1 MNDIVLLNLRISMWG
16 VSRVL
21 PDHEY
26 EVDADKA
33 MVRATKKILECPEY
47 EFLLQLKRSI
57 HRRLKTLALPG
68 EILRAGV
75 YPVSVGMVEE
85 VEKELEAFSVR
96 WGVGVLALEQVWDLR
111 VREVEDRLRALYD
124 EEDYPSWERVRG
136 CFAVRWNYFS
146 MSTPQVLQAIS
157 GKLFVREQAKAT
169 VQWNEMLEEI
179 RDGLRLTFKELV
191 DALVDRLSPGPDG
204 TRKKLVGVD
213 RLLEFLDTFSKKDVA
228 DDEQLRVLVEARTA
242 QRPGRVPAAQGPG
255 AARVGAGADAE
266 REGGAGHAGGG
277 CTGEA
282 DCVAGVNAGWRPCR
296 AGAARPPSVPG
307 SPPRTWGRRGARH
320 TLSLL
325 GRFTPTH
332 VGKASSPS

>member
-75 YPVSVGMVEE
+75 YPVSVAMVEA
-85 VEKELEAFSVR
+85 VEKTLEDFTVR
-96 WGVGVLALEQVWDLR
+96 WGVGVLGLEQVWDLR

-124 EEDYPSWERVRG
+124 GADYPSWERVQG
-136 CFAVRWNYFS
+136 SFDVRWNYFS
-146 MSTPQVLQAIS
+146 VNTPQVLQTIS
-157 GKLFVREQAKAT
+157 ARLYTREQAKAT
-169 VQWNEMLEEI
+169 VQWNEMLDEI
-179 RDGLRLTFKELV
+179 RVGLRLTFKELV
-191 DALVDRLSPGPDG
+191 DALVDKLTPKPDG

-213 RLLEFLDTFSKKDVA
+213 RLLEFLDTFSKQNVA
-228 DDEQLRVLVEARTA
+228 NDEELQELVVAGTRPPGG
-242 QRPGRVPAAQGPG
+242 PGRLPFAQGPG
-255 AARVGAGADAE
+255 PARTGKGRHGKRKGDSGQPSRRRTGAADRAARSVLRKGPRRDYSVFLLTQCAAFAMSSF
-266 REGGAGHAGGG
+266 GGI
-277 CTGEA
+277 
-282 DCVAGVNAGWRPCR
+282 VSRRPIWL
-296 AGAARPPSVPG
+296 SV
-307 SPPRTWGRRGARH
+307 
-320 TLSLL
+320 
-325 GRFTPTH
+325 
-332 VGKASSPS
+332 

>member
-1 MNDIVLLNLRISMWG
+1 MTDIVLLNLRISMWG

-75 YPVSVGMVEE
+75 YPVSVPMVEE
-85 VEKELEAFSVR
+85 VEKELEAFSIR

-157 GKLFVREQAKAT
+157 GKLFVREQAKFT
-169 VQWNEMLEEI
+169 VQRN
-179 RDGLRLTFKELV
+179 
-191 DALVDRLSPGPDG
+191 SCC
-204 TRKKLVGVD
+204 RK
-213 RLLEFLDTFSKKDVA
+213 SA
-228 DDEQLRVLVEARTA
+228 TA
-242 QRPGRVPAAQGPG
+242 CA
-255 AARVGAGADAE
+255 
-266 REGGAGHAGGG
+266 
-277 CTGEA
+277 
-282 DCVAGVNAGWRPCR
+282 
-296 AGAARPPSVPG
+296 
-307 SPPRTWGRRGARH
+307 
-320 TLSLL
+320 
-325 GRFTPTH
+325 
-332 VGKASSPS
+332 

>member
-26 EVDADKA
+26 EVDAAKA

-75 YPVSVGMVEE
+75 YPVSVPMVEE

-96 WGVGVLALEQVWDLR
+96 WGVGVLGLEQVWDLR

-124 EEDYPSWERVRG
+124 EEDYPSWERVNG

-191 DALVDRLSPGPDG
+191 DALVDRLSPRPDG

-228 DDEQLRVLVEARTA
+228 DDEQLRVLVEEVRGLLSG
-242 QRPGRVPAAQGPG
+242 QDVSRLRNDQGL
-255 AARVGAGADAE
+255 RELVQERMQSVKVVLDTLVEDAPVRQIVL
-266 REGGAGHAGGG
+266 RE
-277 CTGEA
+277 
-282 DCVAGVNAGWRPCR
+282 
-296 AGAARPPSVPG
+296 
-307 SPPRTWGRRGARH
+307 
-320 TLSLL
+320 
-325 GRFTPTH
+325 
-332 VGKASSPS
+332 

>member
-75 YPVSVGMVEE
+75 YPVSAPMVEE
-85 VEKELEAFSVR
+85 VEKELEEFSIR
-96 WGVGVLALEQVWDLR
+96 WGVGVMGLEQVWDLR

-191 DALVDRLSPGPDG
+191 DALVDKLSPRSDG

-213 RLLEFLDTFSKKDVA
+213 RLLEFLDTFSKKNVA
-228 DDEQLRVLVEARTA
+228 DDEQLRVLVEEVRGLLSG
-242 QRPGRVPAAQGPG
+242 QDVSRLRKDQGL
-255 AARVGAGADAE
+255 RELVQERMQSVKVVLDTLVEDA
-266 REGGAGHAGGG
+266 
-277 CTGEA
+277 
-282 DCVAGVNAGWRPCR
+282 
-296 AGAARPPSVPG
+296 
-307 SPPRTWGRRGARH
+307 
-320 TLSLL
+320 
-325 GRFTPTH
+325 PTRQI
-332 VGKASSPS
+332 VLRD

>member
-16 VSRVL
+16 ISRVL

-57 HRRLKTLALPG
+57 HRRLRTLALPG

-75 YPVSVGMVEE
+75 YPISVGMVETI
-85 VEKELEAFSVR
+85 EKTLEDFAVR
-96 WGVGVLALEQVWDLR
+96 WGVGVLGLGEVWDLR

-124 EEDYPSWERVRG
+124 EEDYPSWERVCR
-136 CFAVRWNYFS
+136 CFDVRWNYFT
-146 MSTPQVLQAIS
+146 MNTPQVLQAIS
-157 GKLFVREQAKAT
+157 AKLFVREQAKAT
-169 VQWNEMLEEI
+169 VQWSEMLDEI

-191 DALVDRLSPGPDG
+191 DALVDKLTPRPDG

-228 DDEQLRVLVEARTA
+228 NDGELQVLVEEVRGLLSGQDLSRLRKEQGLRELVQERMQSVKVVLDTLVEDA
-242 QRPGRVPAAQGPG
+242 PGRQIVL
-255 AARVGAGADAE
+255 RD
-266 REGGAGHAGGG
+266 
-277 CTGEA
+277 
-282 DCVAGVNAGWRPCR
+282 
-296 AGAARPPSVPG
+296 
-307 SPPRTWGRRGARH
+307 
-320 TLSLL
+320 
-325 GRFTPTH
+325 
-332 VGKASSPS
+332 

>member
-75 YPVSVGMVEE
+75 YPVSVPMVEE
-85 VEKELEAFSVR
+85 VERELEAFSIR

-191 DALVDRLSPGPDG
+191 DALVDKLAPRPDG
-204 TRKKLVGVD
+204 ARKKLVGVD

-228 DDEQLRVLVEARTA
+228 DDEQLRMLVEEVRGLLSG
-242 QRPGRVPAAQGPG
+242 QDVSRLRKDQGL
-255 AARVGAGADAE
+255 RELVQERMQSVKVVLDTLVEDAPVRQIVL
-266 REGGAGHAGGG
+266 RE
-277 CTGEA
+277 
-282 DCVAGVNAGWRPCR
+282 
-296 AGAARPPSVPG
+296 
-307 SPPRTWGRRGARH
+307 
-320 TLSLL
+320 
-325 GRFTPTH
+325 
-332 VGKASSPS
+332 

>member
-1 MNDIVLLNLRISMWG
+1 MKDIVLLNLRISMWG

-75 YPVSVGMVEE
+75 YPVAVPMVEE

-96 WGVGVLALEQVWDLR
+96 WGVGVLGLEQVWDLR

-124 EEDYPSWERVRG
+124 EEDYPSWERVSG

-191 DALVDRLSPGPDG
+191 NALVDRLSPRPDG

-228 DDEQLRVLVEARTA
+228 DDEQLRVLVEEVRGLLSG
-242 QRPGRVPAAQGPG
+242 QDVSRLRKDQGL
-255 AARVGAGADAE
+255 RELVQERMQSVKVVLDTLVEDAPVRQIVL
-266 REGGAGHAGGG
+266 RE
-277 CTGEA
+277 
-282 DCVAGVNAGWRPCR
+282 
-296 AGAARPPSVPG
+296 
-307 SPPRTWGRRGARH
+307 
-320 TLSLL
+320 
-325 GRFTPTH
+325 
-332 VGKASSPS
+332 